1 MEYQISYQIEFG
13 RKDNMTDLNSVFLI
27 GRLVRDSELK
37 YTNTGLAICKF
48 SVASSSYAGKEK
60 ENHTNFIDCTLWGK
74 LGEAISQWLNKG
86 KQVAVSGELR
96 QNRWTQEGQNRS
108 KVEIVASHV
117 QLLSGDSQTSG
128 QRAERPQQGSGKPQQ
143 SFQGNGPE
151 NFNDDVPWDETF

>member
-1 MEYQISYQIEFG
+1 MANDINNVTI
-13 RKDNMTDLNSVFLI
+13 V
-27 GRLVRDSELK
+27 GRLTRDSELK
-37 YTNTGLAICKF
+37 YTNSGTAICKF
-48 SVASSSYAGKEK
+48 SLAVNRKKRQDEQWVEEVSY
-60 ENHTNFIDCTLWGK
+60 FDVTLWGK
-74 LGEAISQWLNKG
+74 LGEAISQYLNKG

-96 QNRWTQEGQNRS
+96 QNRWTQDGQNRS

-151 NFNDDVPWDETF
+151 DFNDDIPWDETF